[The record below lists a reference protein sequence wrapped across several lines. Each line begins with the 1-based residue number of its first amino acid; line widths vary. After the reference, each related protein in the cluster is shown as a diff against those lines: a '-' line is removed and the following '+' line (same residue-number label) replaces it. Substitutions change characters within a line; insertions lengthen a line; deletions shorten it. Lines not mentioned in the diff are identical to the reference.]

1 MRGIHARTMLLSR
14 VYRHFFCFRM
24 HHHRVSQLFQPLTVI
39 PKDATLKKEET
50 TSLSQKLMV
59 NCGILSSRSNGMYAF
74 LPLGQRA
81 LTKLTKVIDE
91 EMASVNAQRLSLP
104 LLTPGQLWKITG
116 RWESTGQELLKVKD
130 RHEKDYVLSPTH
142 EEAIVNFI
150 ADIYPFSHRH
160 LPLRLYQITSK
171 IRDEMKPRFGL
182 LRCKEFL
189 MKDLYTFDVSEEA
202 AVSTY
207 MEICKAYDRVFQRIG
222 VPFIKVEGD
231 CGNIG
236 GSFSHEYHYPAAIG
250 EDTLLLCQ
258 KCGTATNAELLS
270 DSSHTCSGCGE
281 HLTKTMG
288 IEVGHTFC
296 LGTKYSKP
304 LNCCYQ
310 NEKGKPSLMQM
321 GCYGLGVSRIL
332 AAAVEVLSQGEQIRW
347 PWILAPYKVCI
358 ISPKKGSKEAKAVSW
373 VDHLAQVISNIPSLQ
388 DDVIIDDRETLTI
401 GKRVLEAKKTGY
413 PIIIVVGKKAC
424 ELVPLFEVIDMIKES
439 TENLTQRQVL
449 EYLREYVKHCST

>member
-1 MRGIHARTMLLSR
+1 MRGSYVGTMLLR
-14 VYRHFFCFRM
+14 GACRPFFFLRM
-24 HHHRVSQLFQPLTVI
+24 HHHRVSQLFQPLTVR
-39 PKDATLKKEET
+39 PKDATVKKEES

-81 LTKLTKVIDE
+81 LMKLMKVIDE
-91 EMASVNAQRLSLP
+91 EMVTVNAQRLSLP
-104 LLTPGQLWKITG
+104 LLTPGQLWKKTG

-142 EEAIVNFI
+142 EEAIVNLI
-150 ADIYPFSHRH
+150 ADVYPLSHRQ

-189 MKDLYTFDVSEEA
+189 MKDLYTFDESEEA
-202 AVSTY
+202 SVSTY
-207 MEICKAYDRVFQRIG
+207 WEICKAYDRVFQRIG

-258 KCGTATNAELLS
+258 KCGSATNAELLS
-270 DSSHTCSGCGE
+270 ESSNICSGCGE
-281 HLTKTMG
+281 QLSKTMG

-310 NEKGKPSLMQM
+310 NEKGKPALMQM

-358 ISPKKGSKEAKAVSW
+358 ISPKKGSKEAKAKSW
-373 VDHLAQVISNIPSLQ
+373 VDHLAQVISNIPSLH
-388 DDVIIDDRETLTI
+388 DDVVIDDREALTI

-413 PIIIVVGKKAC
+413 PIIIVVGKKAS
-424 ELVPLFEVIDMIKES
+424 ESVPLFEVIDMGKES

-449 EYLREYVKHCST
+449 EYLRECVKLCGT